1 MGIVQM
7 VERMERIFCY
17 TMHGRQLL
25 NLSDELHGTN
35 CNATIRISDSN

>member
-7 VERMERIFCY
+7 LEWMERISCY
-17 TMHGRQLL
+17 TMHGRQWLD
-25 NLSDELHGTN
+25 LSDELRGTN